1 MIQDDDGILKDGESI
16 RVPMF
21 AMDSAQRLI
30 ADRTSMAGHRPG
42 SLPLS
47 DAERSTR
54 AERLQARDAG
64 ISQRWRSPSSERSNT
79 TDARLRRDQWL
90 TNAWRRP

>member
-1 MIQDDDGILKDGESI
+1 MLDDDDILKDGQTI

-21 AMDSAQRLI
+21 TMDSAQRLI
-30 ADRTSMAGHRPG
+30 ADRTGMVGHRPG

-54 AERLQARDAG
+54 TERLQARDAG
-64 ISQRWRSPSSERSNT
+64 VSQRWRTPSSERSNT
-79 TDARLRRDQWL
+79 KDARLLRDQWL